1 MSSAHLIL
9 SRSGETKRS
18 DFQRPFTCMQENF
31 FQAELVLA
39 TLLESQAALYQ
50 DTCPPRCCPAGRIC
64 AAPPQLVTM

>member
-9 SRSGETKRS
+9 PRLEQAKRPGV
-18 DFQRPFTCMQENF
+18 QRPLRCMQENF

-50 DTCPPRCCPAGRIC
+50 DSCPPRCCPA
-64 AAPPQLVTM
+64 